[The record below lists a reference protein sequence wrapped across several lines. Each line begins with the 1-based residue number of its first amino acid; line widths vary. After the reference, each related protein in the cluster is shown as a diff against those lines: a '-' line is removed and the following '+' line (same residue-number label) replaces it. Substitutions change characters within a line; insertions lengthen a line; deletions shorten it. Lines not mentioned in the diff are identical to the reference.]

1 MTAASHQL
9 RYSPTPPA
17 HVTVDG
23 TRYACTALLRCV
35 DCGLVVAHYAD
46 PDRRSVAPLAAHG
59 RSLADLAAG
68 RLPRCTNATKEMTR

>member
-1 MTAASHQL
+1 MTHSL

-17 HVTVDG
+17 SVTLDG
-23 TRYACTALLRCV
+23 TRYACTALLRCG
-35 DCGLVVAHYAD
+35 CGLLVVHYTD

>member
-35 DCGLVVAHYAD
+35 GCGLVVAHYTD

-59 RSLADLAAG
+59 SGLHHLAAG
-68 RLPRCTNATKEMTR
+68 RLPRCTNAPQERTR